1 MARKLSVAGELRRM
15 QSTRLRTAKP
25 PAKIETPRIELGRSG
40 RDSVINPD
48 IPYHAGYRLHSI
60 RPRDRT
66 KSFAMNKL
74 NIKDLYNLPVSTVL
88 KRLIESSDA
97 LSRVVRIK
105 TNYLVK
111 KWSLESPE
119 EDTAAIDII
128 QRFIERHEEGGNSF
142 LGTLKQIGYGME
154 VEGAYCS
161 ELIFDDSGEEAIKI
175 RYVSPFSLSFEQT
188 TDAKLGEYYLIGQ
201 KIAGQQNLTVLQDE
215 ANPSD
220 TFVYDPVFQLGDDPF
235 GSSELAPACFGVAA
249 LSDLISTVVDFIQGR
264 VFPKH
269 IYQVDVNALETYQYT
284 KEELEA
290 AADLATDLINGKIT
304 AADITQDV
312 VLSTPII
319 ATLVGAMERAN
330 IDGIEV
336 LIDSFQTMIERGSG
350 VPRVL
355 FGGRRARGGLND
367 NESDIELIDFHDTTV
382 IKQDQMAANVSKHF
396 RTVLRHEGNTSNV
409 NLLLESGN
417 TTIKRIEAESF
428 NSRMD
433 GFTKLKELA
442 VLSDE
447 QFQAKVLADSYDLS
461 DLIGKEAD
469 MAEIRQTRTEQSQI
483 QQVNNE

>member
-1 MARKLSVAGELRRM
+1 MGRQSVRILRNM
-15 QSTRLRTAKP
+15 QSSRLRDAKP
-25 PAKIETPRIELGRSG
+25 PAKKEPATIQLGRRG

-48 IPYHAGYRLHSI
+48 LPYHAGYRLHSI

-66 KSFAMNKL
+66 KSFAMQKITL
-74 NIKDLYNLPVSTVL
+74 KELYNQPVSTVL

-97 LSRVVRIK
+97 MSRVVRIK

-111 KWSLESPE
+111 KWSIESPE
-119 EDTAAIDII
+119 DDDAALDII
-128 QRFIERHEEGGNSF
+128 YDFIERHERGGKSF
-142 LGTLKQIGYGME
+142 IGTLKQIGYGME

-161 ELIFDDSGEEAIKI
+161 ELVFDNSGEEAIKI
-175 RYVSPFSLSFEQT
+175 NYVSPFSLSFEQRR
-188 TDAKLGEYYLIGQ
+188 DENIGEYYIIGQ
-201 KIAGQQNLTVLQDE
+201 KIAGQRELTVLQDE

-220 TFVYDPVFQLGDDPF
+220 TFIYDPVFQLGDDPF
-235 GSSELAPACFGVAA
+235 GTSELAPACFGVAA
-249 LSDLISTVVDFIQGR
+249 LSDLVSTIVDFIQGR

-284 KEELEA
+284 KEELEEA
-290 AADLATDLINGKIT
+290 ANVATQLLEGKIT
-304 AADITQDV
+304 ASDVTQDV

-367 NESDIELIDFHDTTV
+367 NESDIELIDFHDTEV
-382 IKQDQMAANVSKHF
+382 IKQEQLAGNVSRHF
-396 RTVLRHEGNTSNV
+396 TTILRHEGNTNHV

-417 TTIKRIEAESF
+417 TTIKRIEAEAF
-428 NSRMD
+428 NTRMD
-433 GFTKLKELA
+433 GFTKLKGLA

-447 QFQAKVLADSYDLS
+447 QFQAKVLSDSYDLS
-461 DLIGKEAD
+461 DLIGQEAD
-469 MAEIRQTRTEQSQI
+469 MSEIRQVQPQP